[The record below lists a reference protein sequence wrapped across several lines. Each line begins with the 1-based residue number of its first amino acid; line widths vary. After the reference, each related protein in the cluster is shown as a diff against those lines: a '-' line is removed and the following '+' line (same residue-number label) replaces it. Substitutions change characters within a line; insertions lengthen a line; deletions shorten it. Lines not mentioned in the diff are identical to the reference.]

1 MTDKGK
7 RPNKSP
13 IISEDGEL
21 AIGAAHLYC
30 TRCGAANPSNS
41 NFCRKCGH
49 SLEDQEAEMMGIPD
63 LPHAVRGVKA
73 KADQQQVVT
82 PEEVHK
88 SVVAATLIQI
98 FTMLAVAGMGITAFV
113 MGGGDSWPAAIPI
126 FIAWFLVEGV
136 RGKKR
141 LRAEVG
147 YAISTILTVLLVC
160 GLAITALTMNQAAA
174 VIPIMIGWFLIE
186 GIRSEG

>member
-1 MTDKGK
+1 MTNKDK
-7 RPNKSP
+7 RTNKNP

-30 TRCGAANPSNS
+30 TRCGAANPSDS

-49 SLEDQEAEMMGIPD
+49 SLEDQEAEMMGVPD
-63 LPHAVRGVKA
+63 LRQAASGA
-73 KADQQQVVT
+73 KSKTDRQAEAD
-82 PEEVHK
+82 PEETHR
-88 SVVAATLIQI
+88 SVTAAALIQI
-98 FTMLAVAGMGITAFV
+98 FTMLSVAGMSITSFV
-113 MGGGDSWPAAIPI
+113 MSGGDSWPAAIPI

-136 RGKKR
+136 RGSKR
-141 LRAEVG
+141 NRASVG

-160 GLAITALTMNQAAA
+160 GLAITALVMNQAVA

-186 GIRSEG
+186 GIRAEG